1 MRYIGRSSAQ
11 RMLLGSSLAAL
22 CLPGSG
28 VAQTVAP
35 GQPAAEAVLCLPGSG
50 VAQTVA
56 PGQPAAEAM
65 AQAETAANDAEI
77 IVTAQRRSQRLQD
90 VPIAITA
97 LSAQKVADLGIVTTQ
112 DIQLA
117 TPGLTFESGYG
128 FSQPYIRGIGTSQPN
143 PGLESAV
150 ASYYN
155 GAYLVRSY
163 GQIGRL
169 FDMANIEI
177 LRGAQGTLYG
187 RNATGGAILY
197 TTGQPVLGETSFEA
211 TTEYGNQDYLLGE
224 GVANLPLG
232 ETLALRIGYQTSTD
246 DGYVTNIIDGKM
258 WGGGDHSLGRAT
270 LLWKPSPQF
279 SATAMYERLDDTR
292 FTNAFAQRAPG
303 PTQCLY
309 CGRPGSGP
317 NPVSGFYEIAFGP
330 TATPTE
336 VTTDTAILRLVYQAD
351 RFDVTSITSYRKDL
365 AAGVINVAASQFPF
379 EDFFAASGGD
389 TFTQEMQL
397 LTKFDGIVNGL
408 VGYSYSDDF
417 SYNHDVISGALLP
430 LSPVGVNSDVKTKSH
445 SVFGEV
451 YVKPTEALSITLGL
465 RYTSDARKI
474 FSKLD
479 ANAAATF
486 GFGNPS
492 PNGFGNKK
500 TFNEF
505 TPRAVIAYDFGNVN
519 AYASYNRGFK
529 EGGYNTP
536 TFQNVP
542 PVNPEKVDYF
552 ESGLKF
558 VTPDRRGT
566 LNLAAFYYKYKNIQ
580 VSIVDLASGTNILQN
595 AAAARGY
602 GAEIGGSYEV
612 TDWLSLFGDV
622 ALLDAKFTSYPN
634 ASINFI
640 PTTGPFAGFIVGTT
654 TNLDGKRLPRAP
666 SFQASFGATIN
677 APISESLTGHLAAIG
692 RYTSSYD
699 FYPGAQGLFDY
710 ARQDGYA
717 IVNLSGYVQKDFDR
731 GAGGLTPRYVRLG
744 FFVNNATDK
753 KYYALR
759 TSQAFIG
766 LLDVAAPPRTY
777 GLRFGIGF

>member
-1 MRYIGRSSAQ
+1 MRHIGRSSAQ
-11 RMLLGSSLAAL
+11 AMLLSTSLTVL
-22 CLPGSG
+22 CLPGAG
-28 VAQTVAP
+28 LAQTVAP
-35 GQPAAEAVLCLPGSG
+35 GQPATEPVTQAEAV
-50 VAQTVA
+50 A
-56 PGQPAAEAM
+56 P
-65 AQAETAANDAEI
+65 NDTEI
-77 IVTAQRRSQRLQD
+77 LVTAQRRSERLRD

-97 LSAQKVADLGIVTTQ
+97 LSAEKIKDLGIVTTQ

-169 FDMANIEI
+169 FDMANIQI

-211 TTEYGNQDYLLGE
+211 TAEYGNQDYLLGE
-224 GVANLPLG
+224 GVANLALG
-232 ETLALRIGYQTSTD
+232 KTLALRVGYQASTD
-246 DGYVTNIIDGKM
+246 DGYVTNIIDKKM

-270 LLWKPSPQF
+270 LLWEPSSQF

-309 CGRPGSGP
+309 CGPPGSGP
-317 NPVSGFYEIAFGP
+317 NPVSGFYQIAFGP
-330 TATPTE
+330 TATPTK

-365 AAGVINVAASQFPF
+365 AEGVINVAASQFPF

-397 LTKFDGIVNGL
+397 LTKFDGIANGL
-408 VGYSYSDDF
+408 VGFFYSDDL

-430 LSPVGVNSDVKTKSH
+430 LSPVGVDSDVKTKSR
-445 SVFGEV
+445 SVFGEI
-451 YVKPTEALSITLGL
+451 YIKPTKALSITLGL

-492 PNGFGNKK
+492 PQGYGNRK

-542 PVNPEKVDYF
+542 PVNPETVDYL

-558 VTPDRRGT
+558 LSPDRRGT

-602 GAEIGGSYEV
+602 GAEIDGSYKV
-612 TDWLSLFGDV
+612 TDWLSLFGGV

-634 ASINFI
+634 ASINSI

-654 TNLDGKRLPRAP
+654 TNLAGVRLPRAP
-666 SFQASFGATIN
+666 SFQASLGATIN
-677 APISESLTGHLAAIG
+677 APISPGLTGHLSAIG

-699 FYPGAQGLFDY
+699 FYPGAQGLFNY
-710 ARQDGYA
+710 ARQEGYT
-717 IVNLSGYVQKDFDR
+717 IINLSGYVQKDFDH
-731 GAGGLTPRYVRLG
+731 GSGGVAPRYARLG

-753 KYYALR
+753 QYYALR

-766 LLDVAAPPRTY
+766 LLDVAAPPITY
-777 GLRFGIGF
+777 GLRIGIGF